1 MLVVCPVGARDH
13 GGEGFDVFDVAVWQ
27 FLWFNDA
34 GDAVLI
40 LFPLLLV
47 FLFQLDAR
55 GDIVVGEG
63 ELIKLSRDIGVKV
76 RPFGII
82 RTLA

>member
-1 MLVVCPVGARDH
+1 MLVVCPVGAQDH
-13 GGEGFDVFDVAVWQ
+13 DEEGFDVFDVAVWQ

-34 GDAVLI
+34 GDAVQI

-63 ELIKLSRDIGVKV
+63 ELIKLSRDIGAKV

>member
-1 MLVVCPVGARDH
+1 MLVVCPVGARGRDE
-13 GGEGFDVFDVAVWQ
+13 EGFGVFDVAVWQ
-27 FLWFNDA
+27 FIWFKDA
-34 GDAVLI
+34 GNAVQI

-63 ELIKLSRDIGVKV
+63 ELIKLNSDIGVKV
-76 RPFGII
+76 RPSGII